1 MPVVVVRQWYE
12 RPTKLK
18 QSPIELRLTEVV
30 THYQNS
36 FTGKEYGQENEDHDL
51 LMDLFGISPE
61 MKRENRQYWGREL
74 GMCWQRL
81 VTATVSTLAPN
92 HFTPPIRI
100 GADEPY
106 DLGFKEFVI
115 DTKYR
120 LGSGD
125 AGTLKKFKMYGEM
138 LRARKK
144 NPVQLI
150 LRSDNLPAAISALKV
165 GGWDVRIGDE
175 AFAWIEQ
182 ATDGFKLDEWLE
194 SNAGTFQIN

>member
-1 MPVVVVRQWYE
+1 MAAVRQWYE
-12 RPTKLK
+12 RPTTLK

-81 VTATVSTLAPN
+81 VTATVSTLAPD

-106 DLGFKEFVI
+106 DLGFKDFVI

-182 ATDGFKLDEWLE
+182 ATDGFKLDGWLE

>member
-1 MPVVVVRQWYE
+1 VVPEWYE
-12 RPTKLK
+12 RLTKLK

-81 VTATVSTLAPN
+81 VTATVSTLAPDD
-92 HFTPPIRI
+92 FSPPIRI

-106 DLGFKEFVI
+106 DLGFKDFVI

-125 AGTLKKFKMYGEM
+125 AGTLKKFKSYGEM
-138 LRARKK
+138 LRDRNKM
-144 NPVQLI
+144 PVQLI

-165 GGWDVRIGDE
+165 GGWDVRIGDD
-175 AFAWIEQ
+175 AFSWIEQ
-182 ATDGFKLDEWLE
+182 ATNGFKLDGWLE
-194 SNAGTFQIN
+194 DNAGTFQIN

>member
-1 MPVVVVRQWYE
+1 ME
-12 RPTKLK
+12 
-18 QSPIELRLTEVV
+18 QSAVELRLTEVV
-30 THYQNS
+30 THYQNA
-36 FTGKEYGQENEDHDL
+36 FTGKEYGEENEDHDL

-81 VTATVSTLAPN
+81 VTATVSTMAPDE
-92 HFTPPIRI
+92 FSPPIRI

-106 DLGFKEFVI
+106 DLGFKDFVI

-125 AGTLKKFKMYGEM
+125 AGTLKKFKGYGEL
-138 LRARKK
+138 LRERKK
-144 NPVQLI
+144 KPVQLI

-165 GGWDVRIGDE
+165 GGWDVRIGSH
-175 AFAWIEQ
+175 AFDWIEK
-182 ATDGFKLDEWLE
+182 ATQGFKLDDWLE
-194 SNAGTFQIN
+194 SNAGAFQINL